1 MNKHNA
7 EPSQVEKGQNLNTSF
22 KINRNQKKHLLNLE
36 DQKFGDSFSDA
47 AIRAQFVRKVYL
59 ILSLQLGF
67 TAMFNIP
74 FLTVDGIQE
83 FVYKYPWIVFF
94 VVPVFV
100 IPYFTL
106 VCCEV
111 TRRTFPTNMIL
122 LCLMTLGMS
131 CVGGYVTAKLNTEV
145 VIYAF
150 TLTSLVTLS
159 VTTLAVF
166 CPFDFT
172 SCQMVMCV
180 VLIVLIIFSTIAS
193 VVIIYTNSN
202 FANLIFAGVCV
213 VLFSLF
219 LMFDTQAIVGGRRV
233 QIKPEEYTLAAIQ
246 IYVDLVEIF
255 LNFLELWDACSEIE

>member
-1 MNKHNA
+1 MKKQKAQLN
-7 EPSQVEKGQNLNTSF
+7 QVEKGQDLDGSF
-22 KINRNQKKHLLNLE
+22 KINRDKKKATFVE
-36 DQKFGDSFSDA
+36 DHKFGDSFSDS

-59 ILSLQLGF
+59 ILSVQLGF

-74 FLTVDGIQE
+74 FLALDGVQE
-83 FVYKYPWIVFF
+83 FVYKYPWIVFLTI
-94 VVPVFV
+94 PLFV

-111 TRRTFPTNMIL
+111 TRRTFPTNMIFL
-122 LCLMTLGMS
+122 LLMTLGLS
-131 CVGGYVTAKLNTEV
+131 CVAGYVTAKLNTEV
-145 VIYAF
+145 VFYAL

-166 CPFDFT
+166 CPFDFM

-180 VLIVLIIFSTIAS
+180 VLIVVIIFSTIAS
-193 VVIIYTNSN
+193 VVIIYSNSSLI
-202 FANLIFAGVCV
+202 NLIFAGVCV

-219 LMFDTQAIVGGRRV
+219 LLFDTQAIVGGRRV
-233 QIKPEEYTLAAIQ
+233 QIRPEEYTLAAIQ

-255 LNFLELWDACSEIE
+255 LNFFELWDACKEIE